1 MVFSKAKGEF
11 LHTDDGVSYLDFLAG
26 AGSLNYGH
34 NPEPI
39 KCRLIEHLES
49 DGLTHGLDLATT
61 AKAAFL
67 DALYRHVLTPRGL
80 DYKVQFCSPSGTNA
94 VEAALKLA
102 RVATGRTGVV
112 AFSGAFH
119 GVSLG
124 SLAATSSGFYRQGV
138 QSSLGNVTHVPYPS
152 SPLGAFDTLDLLGR
166 IIDDPS
172 SGTEKPA
179 AILIETVQ
187 CEGGVYLAPTE
198 FLVGLREL
206 CDRHKILLIVDEIQT
221 GCGRTGTFFSFERS
235 GIQPDLVPL
244 AKSISGYG
252 LPMAMLL
259 IRPDLDVWQ
268 PGQHN
273 GTFRGNQLAFV
284 GAAAALDLF
293 WRDDIF
299 AQEVRQKG
307 ELVGGYLEREV
318 ALRFGARV
326 RGSGL
331 IWGIDIGE
339 LPSITAGKLSRLCFE
354 RGMVVETCGRTGDVL
369 KLLPPLTISEAN
381 LMRGLDIVVE
391 ALYDLAGQ

>member
-244 AKSISGYG
+244 AKSI
-252 LPMAMLL
+252 
-259 IRPDLDVWQ
+259 
-268 PGQHN
+268 
-273 GTFRGNQLAFV
+273 
-284 GAAAALDLF
+284 
-293 WRDDIF
+293 
-299 AQEVRQKG
+299 K
-307 ELVGGYLEREV
+307 
-318 ALRFGARV
+318 
-326 RGSGL
+326 
-331 IWGIDIGE
+331 IGR
-339 LPSITAGKLSRLCFE
+339 AH
-354 RGMVVETCGRTGDVL
+354 V
-369 KLLPPLTISEAN
+369 
-381 LMRGLDIVVE
+381 
-391 ALYDLAGQ
+391 